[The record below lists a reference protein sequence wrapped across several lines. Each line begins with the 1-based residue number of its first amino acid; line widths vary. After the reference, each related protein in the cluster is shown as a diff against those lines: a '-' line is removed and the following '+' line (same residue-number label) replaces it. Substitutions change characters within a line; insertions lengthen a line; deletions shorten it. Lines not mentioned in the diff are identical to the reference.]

1 MTGRTEQWE
10 VTQKLFEFHIR
21 RLGFNQ
27 DKGVKQADDP
37 PQSVEPIQQ
46 GLF

>member
-27 DKGVKQADDP
+27 DKGVKQPDEP
-37 PQSVEPIQQ
+37 EVISEPIQQ